1 MDFFE
6 AHFPWDSV
14 AALPIAEY
22 KAIKERKSKTLFK
35 KNSIEFIGVAL
46 VNKIIGFQCMIL

>member
-1 MDFFE
+1 M
-6 AHFPWDSV
+6 